1 MGLVASTRT
10 TSPKQGGN
18 QDFSPRPENLGMT
31 ELSRRA
37 FRETSRKMEKSPFSA
52 SKSHFEKTDAF
63 LKAHSL
69 PHPAENG

>member
-1 MGLVASTRT
+1 MVA
-10 TSPKQGGN
+10 QLGGI

-37 FRETSRKMEKSPFSA
+37 FREASRKMEKSLFSA
-52 SKSHFEKTDAF
+52 SKSHFEKADAF

-69 PHPAENG
+69 PHPAENA